1 MKGAVTMT
9 GYDNIP
15 RFREVYEQVPERLR
29 PQFLML
35 LEQVPE
41 SERAT
46 VLTYALDLADAIKD
60 DDVIAF
66 MTAFALLGAPVE
78 LAPMVYQ
85 TFREVYLSEH
95 HD

>member
-1 MKGAVTMT
+1 MT

-15 RFREVYEQVPERLR
+15 RFRDVYEQVPEQFR

-35 LEQVPE
+35 LDQVPE

-46 VLTYALDLADAIKD
+46 VLTYALQMADAIKG

-66 MTAFALLGAPVE
+66 TTAFALLGAPVE
-78 LAPMVYQ
+78 FAPMMYQ
-85 TFREVYLSEH
+85 TFREVYLSDN

>member
-1 MKGAVTMT
+1 MI
-9 GYDNIP
+9 GYENIP
-15 RFREVYEQVPERLR
+15 RFHDVYEQVPEQFR

-35 LEQVPE
+35 LDQVPE

-46 VLTYALDLADAIKD
+46 VLTYALDLAEAVKD
-60 DDVIAF
+60 GNVTAF
-66 MTAFALLGAPVE
+66 TAAFALLGAPVE
-78 LAPMVYQ
+78 LAPMMYQ

>member
-1 MKGAVTMT
+1 MI

-15 RFREVYEQVPERLR
+15 RFREVYEQVPEQFR

-35 LEQVPE
+35 LDQVPE

-46 VLTYALDLADAIKD
+46 MLTYVLELADAIKA
-60 DDVIAF
+60 DDVTAF
-66 MTAFALLGAPVE
+66 MTAFALLGTPVE
-78 LAPMVYQ
+78 LAPMMYQ
-85 TFREVYLSEH
+85 TFREVYLREH

>member
-1 MKGAVTMT
+1 MI

-15 RFREVYEQVPERLR
+15 RFHDVYDQVPEQFR

-35 LEQVPE
+35 LDQVPE

-46 VLTYALDLADAIKD
+46 VLTYALQMADAIKEENPT
-60 DDVIAF
+60 AF
-66 MTAFALLGAPVE
+66 TAAFALLGAPVE
-78 LAPMVYQ
+78 LAPMMYQ
-85 TFREVYLSEH
+85 TFREVYLRDS